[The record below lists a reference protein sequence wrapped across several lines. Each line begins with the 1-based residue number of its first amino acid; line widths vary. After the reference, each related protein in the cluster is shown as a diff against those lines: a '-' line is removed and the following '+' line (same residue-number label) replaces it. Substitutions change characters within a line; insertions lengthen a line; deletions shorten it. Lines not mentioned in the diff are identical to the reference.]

1 MFRVSGSEWV
11 SLRLRL
17 GGMHIIIAQVPPS
30 PPPPPPPPTHTHTQ
44 THTYGC
50 SRAGDIK
57 ALSNKCKLCDVEEV
71 VGVEACS
78 WSVMDS
84 NGNYQFI
91 HSIWFQLIKLIE
103 CHTIVSYLD
112 Y

>member
-17 GGMHIIIAQVPPS
+17 GVCRLKLL
-30 PPPPPPPPTHTHTQ
+30 PPPPPPHTHTHKYTQ
-44 THTYGC
+44 THTH
-50 SRAGDIK
+50 AQL
-57 ALSNKCKLCDVEEV
+57 LSVITYHLEHGTSDVEVV

-84 NGNYQFI
+84 
-91 HSIWFQLIKLIE
+91 SL
-103 CHTIVSYLD
+103 YLACIRKQSGCS
-112 Y
+112 